1 MNDCRF
7 VIPSYKRSETV
18 RDKTLS
24 VLTKY
29 NVDPNKVTIFVANE
43 EELADYKR
51 SLQNTPYKNFAVGQ
65 VGIGAIRNF
74 MRDWCDQGEFCV
86 HMDDDLM
93 RIMKKID
100 DKTMNDIDDIYE
112 DVVNPMWKAMQEH
125 DTKLCGIYAAANP
138 FFMKQRSS
146 KGLYYCIGSLWGTIN
161 DKHPDRYVKLDDKED
176 YERTLQ
182 HYVLDG
188 GVSRLD
194 NITVKS
200 KYYTEPGGMQVERTQ
215 ERIDWSADNL
225 VERFPDLC
233 TKYIRKTTGHAEL
246 RLKDSTKGKYEK
258 PVENN
263 VEELLFG

>member
-100 DKTMNDIDDIYE
+100 DKTIQ
-112 DVVNPMWKAMQEH
+112 K
-125 DTKLCGIYAAANP
+125 
-138 FFMKQRSS
+138 
-146 KGLYYCIGSLWGTIN
+146 
-161 DKHPDRYVKLDDKED
+161 
-176 YERTLQ
+176 
-182 HYVLDG
+182 
-188 GVSRLD
+188 
-194 NITVKS
+194 
-200 KYYTEPGGMQVERTQ
+200 
-215 ERIDWSADNL
+215 
-225 VERFPDLC
+225 
-233 TKYIRKTTGHAEL
+233 
-246 RLKDSTKGKYEK
+246 
-258 PVENN
+258 
-263 VEELLFG
+263 